1 MKIWNNRLFVFIFE
15 VIGDIYEGGAIG
27 VEEGVFGFEVII
39 GGEGFD

>member
-1 MKIWNNRLFVFIFE
+1 MFIFE